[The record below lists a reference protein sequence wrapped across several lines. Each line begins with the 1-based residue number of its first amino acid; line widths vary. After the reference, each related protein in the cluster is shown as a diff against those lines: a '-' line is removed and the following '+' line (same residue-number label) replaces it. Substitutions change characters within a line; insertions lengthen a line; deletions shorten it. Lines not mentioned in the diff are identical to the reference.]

1 MSQPPPNTSLSLSAR
16 LALYLGPPSVILLTS
31 LASPKTGL
39 LSPLAF
45 LPTVSAYR
53 AWSSSNTL
61 NPSPRA
67 PIEPLLWTYALAGTC
82 GLLSVSLT
90 QLGIC
95 KAVSSLLFFHDPAG
109 LKDFWVEF
117 ARSGVEGLTTGEVLK
132 RAEIAWGW
140 RNGVVNAALTFLAA
154 GLGEEVLKYVP
165 IAYARR
171 RGTAEERKGRKRAY
185 LDYALAGA
193 LSFSL
198 IENIGFLYAAVE
210 KGGSWSGLALSVFE
224 RVVVAGTGH
233 ITMSVLTALRATRRD
248 YYGDRLSWWEVVGP
262 AALYHGAFD
271 FVCFSTSSWEGNVGW
286 IHPTGLGVTSVM
298 FGSCLGLV
306 ASAMWQTRREW
317 TGLEDRDRVR
327 KNEDDDGK
335 RGRR

>member
-16 LALYLGPPSVILLTS
+16 LTLYLGPPSIILLTS

-45 LPTVSAYR
+45 LPTVSGYH
-53 AWSSSNTL
+53 AWSTSNTR
-61 NPSPRA
+61 NPSRRA
-67 PIEPLLWTYALAGTC
+67 PLEPLLWTYLLAGTC
-82 GLLSVSLT
+82 GLLSISLI
-90 QLGIC
+90 QLSVC
-95 KAVSSLLFFHDPAG
+95 KTISALLFAHDPAG
-109 LKDFWVEF
+109 LDDFWAEF
-117 ARSGVEGLTTGEVLK
+117 ARSGVEALTAEELLK

-154 GLGEEVLKYVP
+154 GLGEEGLKYLP

-171 RGTAEERKGRKRAY
+171 RRGRAEGRTRAY

-193 LSFSL
+193 LAFSL

-233 ITMSVLTALRATRRD
+233 VTMSVLTALRAIRRD
-248 YYGDRLSWWEVVGP
+248 YYGDRLGWWEVIGP

-271 FVCFSTSSWEGNVGW
+271 FVCFSASSWEGNVGW
-286 IHPTGLGVTSVM
+286 IHPTGFGVTSVM
-298 FGSCLGLV
+298 FGSCLSLV
-306 ASAMWQTRREW
+306 ASAIWQTRMEW
-317 TGLEDRDRVR
+317 KGLEDRDRVG
-327 KNEDDDGK
+327 KNKDDDGK
-335 RGRR
+335 RGKR

>member
-45 LPTVSAYR
+45 LPTISAYH
-53 AWSSSNTL
+53 AC
-61 NPSPRA
+61 
-67 PIEPLLWTYALAGTC
+67 I
-82 GLLSVSLT
+82 SLI

-95 KAVSSLLFFHDPAG
+95 KTISALLFSRDPAG
-109 LKDFWVEF
+109 LDDFWVEF
-117 ARSGVEGLTTGEVLK
+117 ARSGVEGLTTKELLK

-154 GLGEEVLKYVP
+154 GLGEEVLKYLP

-171 RGTAEERKGRKRAY
+171 HGRAEGRTRAY

-233 ITMSVLTALRATRRD
+233 VTMSVLTALRATRRD
-248 YYGDRLSWWEVVGP
+248 YYGDRLGWWEVIGP

-271 FVCFSTSSWEGNVGW
+271 FVCFSASSWEGNVGW

-298 FGSCLGLV
+298 FGSCLSLV

-317 TGLEDRDRVR
+317 KGLEDRDQVG

-335 RGRR
+335 RGKR